1 MFEKYSKKQ
10 AYEFCRLRNIVVRL
24 DVVQST
30 VMMPDQSSAEVQLV
44 PLDCN
49 QASECKRRKIKCIV
63 FDSGGEDP
71 CPEAWRNG

>member
-1 MFEKYSKKQ
+1 MFEKYAKKQ
-10 AYEFCRLRNIVVRL
+10 AYEFCRLRNLVVRL

-30 VMMPDQSSAEVQLV
+30 VTMPDQVSSEIQLV

-49 QASECKRRKIKCIV
+49 QAKECKRRSIRCIV
-63 FDSGGEDP
+63 FDKDGEDP